1 MSPFK
6 STKLGILSNSVK
18 YILDRDDRVGA
29 AITTTSTNHVW
40 SYGDYN
46 YICFVS
52 PGTFT
57 VQRSGKVDYCLVGG
71 GGGGAGGFIAPPFT
85 GADGSGNGGGA
96 GGVIHN
102 YNYDTAEGTYTV
114 VIGGGGSGG
123 GGQASENHGS
133 YGTPTNITGPGITPT
148 EYFTAYGG
156 GGGAGQDE
164 TAPYAGQDSVQVYG
178 ASGGGKRFVD
188 YDNGNYVSNPPAWP
202 SLVPLAPYR
211 PDGIPQGY
219 PGAVGDDADGGG
231 GGGGAAGQG
240 SGAPTTFR
248 GGAGGNGVRVF
259 AGDAGI
265 EPANTPSELT
275 IGQEASP
282 LHLLSPGRYV
292 GGGGA
297 GGGHYFSSWSPEF
310 ARPAGGGGVQ
320 GPAGSVTYIDAV
332 PSTGSGGGGGLE
344 TPPPAASNTSTSG
357 GNGAGGIVIIRYK
370 RVVDGG

>member
-71 GGGGAGGFIAPPFT
+71 GGGGGGGFQGPPYT
-85 GADGSGNGGGA
+85 GADGSGGGGGA

-123 GGQASENHGS
+123 PGQTQNTGHGV

-156 GGGAGQDE
+156 GGGAGSDLI
-164 TAPYAGQDSVQVYG
+164 TPYASSDVVSVYG
-178 ASGGGKRFVD
+178 GSGGGTKILSIG
-188 YDNGNYVSNPPAWP
+188 NGNVVSNDPGLTPI
-202 SLVPLAPYR
+202 APYR
-211 PDGIPQGY
+211 PDGIPQGF
-219 PGAVGDDADGGG
+219 PGGLGGDGTAGG
-231 GGGGAAGQG
+231 GGGGASEAGKDQPQPG
-240 SGAPTTFR
+240 VSGF
-248 GGAGGNGVRVF
+248 GGNGKRVF
-259 AGDAGI
+259 AGDAGL
-265 EPANTPSELT
+265 EPANTPGSLT
-275 IGQEASP
+275 IGQAADPGLS
-282 LHLLSPGRYV
+282 LLPGRYV
-292 GGGGA
+292 AGGGG
-297 GGGHYFSSWSPEF
+297 GGNNGASYTVV
-310 ARPAGGGGVQ
+310 RPAGGGGMQ
-320 GPAGSVTYIDAV
+320 GPGYTITQVNAIDN
-332 PSTGSGGGGGLE
+332 TGSGGAGGAE
-344 TPPPAASNTSTSG
+344 FMPPGASRSG
-357 GNGAGGIVIIRYK
+357 GAGASGIVIIRYK
-370 RVVDGG
+370 RVIDGG